1 MSNLLEYV
9 GGQYY
14 KSMFSNIEPA
24 VKEQLA
30 ETVVGF
36 SPFVPFSKQFTL
48 RVAQQTDKTLL
59 VPDDIKKDKAFM
71 EQVALYEEQTDDPR
85 PPNTDAS
92 RTVSSY
98 EANPEL
104 KKKTDEVGQ
113 LLRNASIFAFGESDV
128 KRGNPNYVGEVAFDI
143 IAKDIFDK
151 LPEQAKRDIFD
162 VGLSSEEIQK
172 GFFSESFDI
181 GMRTTESRRKLHTS
195 LLSLQ
200 KAGFDQDILRRT
212 GGIEI
217 TIAYKKRMQKFY
229 NEFATEG
236 SDASSS
242 FRSGAQKYVD
252 ELNNQLQQVQSRF
265 DKLGDVIKK
274 GAANLKKTAGLP
286 GSTGPNTAI
295 YEINQALRRVADMN
309 VETLWK
315 GKDTYLYTVP
325 IKTSNFSGQGVAAIQ
340 VANRRDFPNMQFT
353 LLEASVVPTTIAGGL
368 ETVLL
373 EQNGDVLGLEEG
385 ALNDQF
391 QTYLEGTAGELVA
404 GMFTSTTNG
413 RAFDPS
419 APIAHSIAP
428 YGVISQIMTNREISE
443 AILQSFEGVKKPMSD
458 RVAKIY
464 SKMVNEA
471 NTLSRSWQMHSAQ
484 HIWKGNFD
492 EYQFGMA
499 DGRGEVWK
507 GSNYWTDRMG
517 EGFVVSPLL
526 GTYKE
531 SKTYNFFKDRLTAIG
546 KSR

>member
-1 MSNLLEYV
+1 MSNLLENV
-9 GGQYY
+9 TGQYY
-14 KSMFSNIEPA
+14 KALYSNIEPA

-128 KRGNPNYVGEVAFDI
+128 KRGNPNYTGEVAFDI

-200 KAGFDQDILRRT
+200 KAGFDEDILRRT

-217 TIAYKKRMQKFY
+217 TIAYKKRVQKFY

-265 DKLGDVIKK
+265 DKLKDVIGK
-274 GAANLKKTAGLP
+274 GAKHLKKIAGLP
-286 GSTGPNTAI
+286 GSALPGGAV

-309 VETLWK
+309 TETLWK

-340 VANRRDFPNMQFT
+340 VANRNDFPSMQFT
-353 LLEASVVPTTIAGGL
+353 LLEASVVPTTVAGGL

-391 QTYLEGTAGELVA
+391 QTYLEGTAAELVA
-404 GMFTSTTNG
+404 GTFTSTTNG

-499 DGRGEVWK
+499 DGRAEVWK

>member
-1 MSNLLEYV
+1 MSNLLENV
-9 GGQYY
+9 TGQYY
-14 KSMFSNIEPA
+14 KALYSNIEPA

-128 KRGNPNYVGEVAFDI
+128 KRGNPNYTGEVAFDI

-200 KAGFDQDILRRT
+200 KAGFDEDILRRT

-265 DKLGDVIKK
+265 DKLKDVIGK
-274 GAANLKKTAGLP
+274 GAKNLKKIAGLP
-286 GSTGPNTAI
+286 GSTLPGGAV

-309 VETLWK
+309 VETLWQ

-340 VANRRDFPNMQFT
+340 AANRRDFPSMQFT
-353 LLEASVVPTTIAGGL
+353 LLEASVVPTTVAGGL

-373 EQNGDVLGLEEG
+373 EQNGDVLGIEEG

-391 QTYLEGTAGELVA
+391 QTYLEGTAAELVA
-404 GMFTSTTNG
+404 GTFTSTTTG

-443 AILQSFEGVKKPMSD
+443 AILQSFEGVKKPMSN

-499 DGRGEVWK
+499 DGRAEVWK

>member
-274 GAANLKKTAGLP
+274 GGANLKKMAGLP

-353 LLEASVVPTTIAGGL
+353 LLEASVVPTTVAGGL

-443 AILQSFEGVKKPMSD
+443 AILQSFEGVKKPMSN

-499 DGRGEVWK
+499 DGRAEVWK

>member
-128 KRGNPNYVGEVAFDI
+128 KRGNPKYVGEVAFDI

-274 GAANLKKTAGLP
+274 GAANLKKMAGLP

-353 LLEASVVPTTIAGGL
+353 LLEASVVPTTVAGGL

-499 DGRGEVWK
+499 DGRAEVWK